1 MPLAVDD
8 VEPLEERSEPEPE
21 LLILEGKV
29 VVADEDEDF
38 RDRDRA
44 EWGDPGLAVDPAL
57 TLRNGVV
64 VCKLWRRLSN
74 DSLEVTERKDY
85 FDCYLRLSGMKWS
98 RTSCAQII
106 M

>member
-8 VEPLEERSEPEPE
+8 VEPLDERSEPEPE
-21 LLILEGKV
+21 LLILERK

-38 RDRDRA
+38 RDLDRV
-44 EWGDPGLAVDPAL
+44 ECGDPAL

-74 DSLEVTERKDY
+74 DSLEEKGREEG
-85 FDCYLRLSGMKWS
+85 LL
-98 RTSCAQII
+98 
-106 M
+106 

>member
-29 VVADEDEDF
+29 VVADEDF

-74 DSLEVTERKDY
+74 DSLEVTEIKDY
-85 FDCYLRLSGMKWS
+85 FDCYLRLSGLKWR

-106 M
+106 T